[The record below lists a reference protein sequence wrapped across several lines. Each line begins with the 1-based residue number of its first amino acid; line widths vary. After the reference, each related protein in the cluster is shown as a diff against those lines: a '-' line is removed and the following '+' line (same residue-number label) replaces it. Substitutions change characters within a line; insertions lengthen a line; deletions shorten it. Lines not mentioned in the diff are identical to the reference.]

1 MEEMSMLNIV
11 LSLMIG
17 SVLTYLVTILSS
29 SIRSSEILENA
40 MLTYALL
47 LMSAYEVSVQQLEQT
62 IVANKIEGR
71 DATNLRKLHNNEFES
86 FANNKIKEV
95 VKHIPTA
102 HINIIKYK
110 NFEQLKVY
118 VTQQFRRKHAQ
129 SKQKTKK
136 V

>member
-1 MEEMSMLNIV
+1 MLNII

-17 SVLTYLVTILSS
+17 SVLTYLMTILSS

-40 MLTYALL
+40 MLTHALL
-47 LMSAYEVSVQQLEQT
+47 LMSAYDVSIQQLEHT
-62 IVANKIEGR
+62 IVANKIEGL
-71 DATNLRKLHNNEFES
+71 DAENLRKLHKNEFEA
-86 FANNKIKEV
+86 FANKKIKEV
-95 VKHIPTA
+95 IKFIPTA

-110 NFEQLKVY
+110 NFEELKIY

-136 V
+136 D

>member
-1 MEEMSMLNIV
+1 MLNII

-17 SVLTYLVTILSS
+17 SVLTYLMTILSS

-40 MLTYALL
+40 MLTHALL
-47 LMSAYEVSVQQLEQT
+47 LMSAYEISIQQLEHT
-62 IVANKIEGR
+62 IVANKIEGL
-71 DATNLRKLHNNEFES
+71 DAENLRKLHKNEFEA
-86 FANNKIKEV
+86 FANKKIKEV
-95 VKHIPTA
+95 VKFIPTA

-110 NFEQLKVY
+110 NFEELKIY

-136 V
+136 D

>member
-1 MEEMSMLNIV
+1 MLNII

-17 SVLTYLVTILSS
+17 SVLTYLMTILSS

-40 MLTYALL
+40 MLTHALL
-47 LMSAYEVSVQQLEQT
+47 LMSAYDISIQQLEHT
-62 IVANKIEGR
+62 IVANKIEGL
-71 DATNLRKLHNNEFES
+71 DAENLRKLHKNEFEA
-86 FANNKIKEV
+86 FANKKIKEV
-95 VKHIPTA
+95 VKFIPTA

-110 NFEQLKVY
+110 NFEELKIY

-136 V
+136 D

>member
-1 MEEMSMLNIV
+1 MLNIV

>member
-1 MEEMSMLNIV
+1 MLNII

-17 SVLTYLVTILSS
+17 SVLTYLITILSS

-40 MLTYALL
+40 MLTHALL
-47 LMSAYEVSVQQLEQT
+47 LMSAYDISIQQLEHT
-62 IVANKIEGR
+62 IVANKIEGL
-71 DATNLRKLHNNEFES
+71 DAENLRKLHKNEFEA
-86 FANNKIKEV
+86 FANKKIKEV
-95 VKHIPTA
+95 IKFIPPS

-110 NFEQLKVY
+110 NFDQLKIY

>member
-1 MEEMSMLNIV
+1 MVNIV
-11 LSLMIG
+11 LSLLFG
-17 SVLTYLVTILSS
+17 SVLTYLVTIISS

-40 MLTYALL
+40 MLTHSLL

-71 DATNLRKLHNNEFES
+71 DAENLRKLHNNEFEA
-86 FANNKIKEV
+86 FANRKISEV
-95 VKHIPTA
+95 IKHIPVA
-102 HINIIKYK
+102 HTNIIKYK
-110 NFEQLKVY
+110 NFEQLKLY
-118 VTQQFRRKHAQ
+118 ITQQFRRKHAQ